1 MLMQPKKAMTNLP
14 AGVNVSAFVQGG
26 KSHIRKDVDE
36 KFRKVLTEAVNREA
50 NFRARFHISNALH
63 NGPSRGGVDE
73 SITFFG
79 DELSVKLALTAEIVD
94 ALEISVPGFKKWL
107 ELTGFANDKTMIRGF
122 VEWAEFKNGRGKVMT
137 NLADIG

>member
-1 MLMQPKKAMTNLP
+1 MQPKRATTDLP

-36 KFRKVLTEAVNREA
+36 KFRKVLMEAA
-50 NFRARFHISNALH
+50 ARQSNWASRWLIRNALDA
-63 NGPSRGGVDE
+63 GPSRGGADE
-73 SITFFG
+73 SIKYFG
-79 DELSVKLALTAEIVD
+79 VDLNIKLALTAEIVD

-137 NLADIG
+137 NLADVN

>member
-1 MLMQPKKAMTNLP
+1 MTQPKKAMTNLP
-14 AGVNVSAFVQGG
+14 AAVNVSAFVQGG

-36 KFRKVLTEAVNREA
+36 KFRKVLYEAMSRQA
-50 NFRARFHISNALH
+50 NAAASFHIRNALA

-73 SITFFG
+73 SIKYFG
-79 DELSVKLALTAEIVD
+79 ADLNIKLALTAEIVD
-94 ALEISVPGFKKWL
+94 ALEISAPGFKKWL

-137 NLADIG
+137 NLADIN